1 MGKKSWHL
9 DKKVTVGLILTLLAQ
24 AVGLV
29 VWATR
34 LDSRVAFT
42 EKAMEAVEDRTN
54 RLNMDVQGLNERLA
68 RMEANMDNQTAL
80 LREVRAAI
88 IKK

>member
-9 DKKVTVGLILTLLAQ
+9 DKKVTLGLIFTLLLQ
-24 AVGLV
+24 GVSLI

-42 EKAMEAVEDRTN
+42 ERAVDAVEDRTN
-54 RLNMDVQGLNERLA
+54 RLDAAVQGLNERLA

>member
-1 MGKKSWHL
+1 MGKRSWHL
-9 DKKVTVGLILTLLAQ
+9 DKKFALGLIISLLTQ

-42 EKAMEAVEDRTN
+42 ERAVDAVEDRTN
-54 RLNMDVQGLNERLA
+54 RLDAAVQGLNERLA